1 MLLAI
6 DTATR
11 VASLA
16 LYGEGAVL
24 SEHTWVSQN
33 NHTVELIP
41 NIVHLL
47 AGQGATPQA
56 LTGLAVALGPGSFT
70 GLRIG
75 LSVAKGFALGL
86 KIPLVG
92 IPTLDVLAYAHAP
105 WGLPL
110 WAIIQAGRGRICAA
124 FYPQE
129 GPPPHPDDYLLT
141 TLAELEIE
149 GEEPLLFCGEIGPQ
163 GAELLRQRLGGRAVI
178 APLAS
183 SLRRAGYLAEL
194 AWERLQGGERD
205 DLAALSPIYL
215 HRPKIGEGP

>member
-16 LYGEGAVL
+16 LYSEGAVL

-33 NHTVELIP
+33 NHTVELVP
-41 NIVHLL
+41 NIARLL
-47 AGQGATPQA
+47 EGQRATPQA

-86 KIPLVG
+86 GIPLVG

-105 WGLPL
+105 WGLPI
-110 WAIIQAGRGRICAA
+110 WAILQAGRGRICAA
-124 FYPQE
+124 FYPRE
-129 GPPPHPDDYLLT
+129 GPPPRPADYLLT
-141 TLAELEIE
+141 TLAELEVE
-149 GEEPLLFCGEIGPQ
+149 GDEALLFCGEIDPQ
-163 GAELLRQRLGGRAVI
+163 GAELLRQRVGDRAVI
-178 APLAS
+178 APPAA

-194 AWERLQGGERD
+194 AWERLRRGEED
-205 DLAALSPIYL
+205 DLATLSPIYL
-215 HRPKIGEGP
+215 HRPRIGEGP

>member
-16 LYGEGAVL
+16 LYGEGKVL

-33 NHTVELIP
+33 NHTVELVP
-41 NIVHLL
+41 NIAHLL
-47 AGQGATPQA
+47 KGRGATPQA
-56 LTGLAVALGPGSFT
+56 LTGLAVAIGPGSFT

-75 LSVAKGFALGL
+75 LSVAKGFAIGL

-105 WGLPL
+105 RGLPI
-110 WAIIQAGRGRICAA
+110 WAIIQAGRGRICAV
-124 FYPQE
+124 FYPRE
-129 GPPPHPDDYLLT
+129 GSPPHPADYLLT

-149 GEEPLLFCGEIGPQ
+149 GEEPLLFCGEIDPK
-163 GAELLRQRLGGRAVI
+163 GAELLRQRVGERAVI
-178 APLAS
+178 ASPSA
-183 SLRRAGYLAEL
+183 SLRRAGYLADL
-194 AWERLQGGERD
+194 AWERLQRGESD
-205 DLAALSPIYL
+205 DLATLSPIYL
-215 HRPKIGEGP
+215 HRPRIGEGP